1 MQRTA
6 DSVRNNSPSN
16 IAVIGGGPAGL
27 MAAEVIAAGG
37 ARVTVYD
44 GMASL
49 GRKFLLAGRGGLNL
63 THSEDL
69 DRLMGRYGAAAARL
83 RPAIDAFPPAA
94 LRAWCEGLGQ
104 PTFVGSSG
112 RVFPKSMKTSPL
124 LRAWLRRLAA
134 AGVDF
139 KPRHRWT
146 GWDEAGALTFAT
158 PDGPVS
164 TKADATVLALGGA
177 SWPQLGSS
185 GDWVDILSAA
195 GIVVMPLQP
204 ANCGFLVPWS
214 ETFRSRFAGQ
224 PLKRLELSF
233 GARKA
238 RGEALITATGLEGGG
253 VYALSGPLRE
263 AIAASGEAIVH
274 IDLRPELTLGRLEQK
289 LAAPRAKQSVSTF
302 LRKAASLSPAAVGLL
317 HEAAMAASLR
327 VSAMTPAALAQL
339 DQGGARAPDRHRADC
354 PGHLDGRRHRA
365 RRGRRPVHAASP
377 ARRVRRGRD
386 AGLGRA
392 DRRLSAAG
400 LLRDRCRCR
409 TRGPAV
415 ARAQTSGLTLR
426 SGWGSSSRTWPGF
439 SIRRCW
445 SS

>member
-1 MQRTA
+1 M
-6 DSVRNNSPSN
+6 RNNSSFN

-104 PTFVGSSG
+104 PTFIGSSG

-124 LRAWLRRLAA
+124 LRAWLRRLARPA
-134 AGVDF
+134 STSSRGIAGPAGTAQAHSRSRRPTDRSR
-139 KPRHRWT
+139 PRPMPRCW
-146 GWDEAGALTFAT
+146 
-158 PDGPVS
+158 
-164 TKADATVLALGGA
+164 
-177 SWPQLGSS
+177 
-185 GDWVDILSAA
+185 LSAA
-195 GIVVMPLQP
+195 PAGRSSARPATGSISSARPASSVMPLRP

-238 RGEALITATGLEGGG
+238 QGEALITTTGLEGGG

-274 IDLRPELTLGRLEQK
+274 IDLRPELTLDRLEQK

-317 HEAAMAASLR
+317 HEAAMAASMR

-339 DQGGARAPDRHRADC
+339 IKAVPVRLTGTAPLARAISTAGGIALDEVDDRFMLRRL
-354 PGHLDGRRHRA
+354 PGVFAAGEMLDWDAPTGGYLLQACFATGAAAGRGA
-365 RRGRRPVHAASP
+365 LQWLERRPP
-377 ARRVRRGRD
+377 D
-386 AGLGRA
+386 
-392 DRRLSAAG
+392 
-400 LLRDRCRCR
+400 
-409 TRGPAV
+409 
-415 ARAQTSGLTLR
+415 
-426 SGWGSSSRTWPGF
+426 
-439 SIRRCW
+439 
-445 SS
+445 

>member
-1 MQRTA
+1 MQRA
-6 DSVRNNSPSN
+6 PDSVRNNSSFN

-104 PTFVGSSG
+104 ATFIGSSG

-233 GARKA
+233 SARKA
-238 RGEALITATGLEGGG
+238 PGEALITATGLEGGG

-274 IDLRPELTLGRLEQK
+274 IDLRPELTLDRLEQK

-339 DQGGARAPDRHRADC
+339 IKAVPVRLTGTAPLARAISTAGGITLEEVDDRFMLRHL
-354 PGHLDGRRHRA
+354 PGVFAAGEMLDWDAPTGGYLLQACFATGAAAGRGA
-365 RRGRRPVHAASP
+365 LQWLERRPL
-377 ARRVRRGRD
+377 D
-386 AGLGRA
+386 
-392 DRRLSAAG
+392 
-400 LLRDRCRCR
+400 
-409 TRGPAV
+409 
-415 ARAQTSGLTLR
+415 
-426 SGWGSSSRTWPGF
+426 
-439 SIRRCW
+439 
-445 SS
+445 